1 MSAMQR
7 AWTWAASSTL
17 FHVAFGF
24 VLMGAWAVFANRN
37 HPLPAALLAGLVQG
51 TLSGLL
57 TLGLK
62 KALEAMNAR
71 FAGAPA
77 WIVPPLITASVLAT
91 ILFVAHTL
99 AGTPEVLATIAF
111 PWSVSTTYAFVYT
124 VNLCRARQNRAK
136 GSA

>member
-7 AWTWAASSTL
+7 AFAWAASSTL

-37 HPLPAALLAGLVQG
+37 HLLPAALLAGLVQG

-62 KALEAMNAR
+62 KALEVMNAR
-71 FAGAPA
+71 VAGAAA
-77 WIVPPLITASVLAT
+77 WIVPPVITASVLLA
-91 ILFVAHTL
+91 ILFAAHTL
-99 AGTPEVLATIAF
+99 AGTPEIVATIAF
-111 PWSVSTTYAFVYT
+111 PWSVSTTYAFLYT
-124 VNLCRARQNRAK
+124 AKLCRARQNRAK
-136 GSA
+136 ASP